1 MCEGSDGCVRE
12 QPHSQALP
20 QLPIAYSIPNRTASD
35 GKLGE
40 GLRIEQGYGWPGL
53 VSYDQ
58 HGVSTHWDRGG
69 RETWAVPARLHSRYQ
84 CLVTLETTHPPEL
97 QRYPQQHT
105 AACSKGRYKTVMV
118 VYLSEAK
125 MELEVSCNSF

>member
-20 QLPIAYSIPNRTASD
+20 QLLIVYSIPNRTASD

-40 GLRIEQGYGWPGL
+40 GLQIEQGYGWPGL

-58 HGVSTHWDRGG
+58 RCTHWDRGG
-69 RETWAVPARLHSRYQ
+69 RET
-84 CLVTLETTHPPEL
+84 
-97 QRYPQQHT
+97 
-105 AACSKGRYKTVMV
+105 
-118 VYLSEAK
+118 
-125 MELEVSCNSF
+125 